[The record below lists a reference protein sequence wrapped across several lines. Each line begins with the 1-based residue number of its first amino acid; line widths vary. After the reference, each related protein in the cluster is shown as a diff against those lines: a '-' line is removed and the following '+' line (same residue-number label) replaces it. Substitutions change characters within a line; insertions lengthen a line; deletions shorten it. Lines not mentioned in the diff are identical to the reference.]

1 MLLHQHSQYPGYGIS
16 PVTTINEQ
24 IEENVVY
31 EIVKFQSFV
40 KKNEII
46 ILFGE
51 NQCKGGH
58 LVKCRKPDQ
67 KRQISQVSTHLRD
80 LDLHSYKKA
89 I

>member
-16 PVTTINEQ
+16 SVTTTSEQ
-24 IEENVVY
+24 IKENIVY
-31 EIVKFQSFV
+31 EIMKFQSFT
-40 KKNEII
+40 KKNEIM
-46 ILFGE
+46 LFGE

-58 LVKCRKPDQ
+58 LVKCSKPDP
-67 KRQISQVSTHLRD
+67 KRQKSQVSTPLRD